1 MKRVLTIAGVEL
13 RRFLRDR
20 SNIFFVFIFPL
31 LLVLVVG
38 AQFGGGGGPGRV
50 AVAGED
56 SALRQDLVTALEQRN
71 LEVGLADHDSA
82 LEQAARGRIGAALVV
97 PEDAAAAYDAGEEVT
112 LEVIPSS
119 SASGLVVQQVVRT
132 AIEGLTLDRAQLQAL
147 TSRGVDP
154 GAAEDAL
161 ESARADAAPP
171 ELRITDVDEIAQEFS
186 GLGQFDLGATSQL
199 LLFVFLISTAASNTL
214 IQARR
219 EGVIARTMAAPVTPV
234 QALAGQAAGRW
245 VICMFQGGYI
255 MLATFLLFDVDW
267 GSPLLA
273 LLVLAMFGAV
283 AAGAALLL
291 GALLDNEAAASGVGV
306 GLGLVLAGIGG
317 GMLPLELFSD
327 TLRTV
332 AHVTPH
338 AWAYEAY
345 AELQRHDGGLVDI
358 LPQLGVLAAMAAVVL
373 ALGAW
378 ALRRSLER
386 AM

>member
-71 LEVGLADHDSA
+71 LEVGLADRDAA
-82 LEQAARGRIGAALVV
+82 LEQAARGRVGAAVLV
-97 PEDAAAAYDAGEEVT
+97 PDGASEAYDAGGEVT
-112 LEVIPSS
+112 LEVVPSS
-119 SASGLVVQQVVRT
+119 SATGLVVEQVVRT
-132 AIEGLTLDRAQLQAL
+132 AVEGLSLERAQLQAL
-147 TSRGVDP
+147 TSRGVA
-154 GAAEDAL
+154 AAEAGTAL

>member
-1 MKRVLTIAGVEL
+1 FR
-13 RRFLRDR
+13 
-20 SNIFFVFIFPL
+20 
-31 LLVLVVG
+31 
-38 AQFGGGGGPGRV
+38 
-50 AVAGED
+50 
-56 SALRQDLVTALEQRN
+56 
-71 LEVGLADHDSA
+71 
-82 LEQAARGRIGAALVV
+82 
-97 PEDAAAAYDAGEEVT
+97 
-112 LEVIPSS
+112 
-119 SASGLVVQQVVRT
+119 SGLVVEQVVRT
-132 AIEGLTLDRAQLQAL
+132 AVEGLSLERAQLQAL
-147 TSRGVDP
+147 TSRGVA
-154 GAAEDAL
+154 AAEAGTAL

-171 ELRITDVDEIAQEFS
+171 ELRITDVDEIAQELS

-327 TLRTV
+327 TLRRV
-332 AHVTPH
+332 ADGTPH
-338 AWAYEAY
+338 AWPY
-345 AELQRHDGGLVDI
+345 
-358 LPQLGVLAAMAAVVL
+358 
-373 ALGAW
+373 
-378 ALRRSLER
+378 
-386 AM
+386 

>member
-1 MKRVLTIAGVEL
+1 MRRIATIAGVEL

-71 LEVGLADHDSA
+71 LEVGLADRDAA
-82 LEQAARGRIGAALVV
+82 LEQAARGRVGAAVLV
-97 PEDAAAAYDAGEEVT
+97 PDGASEAYDAGGEVT
-112 LEVIPSS
+112 LEVVPSS
-119 SASGLVVQQVVRT
+119 SATGLVVEQVVRT
-132 AIEGLTLDRAQLQAL
+132 AVEGLSLERAQLQAL
-147 TSRGVDP
+147 TSRGVA
-154 GAAEDAL
+154 AAEAGTAL